1 MGKLLLG
8 ILELDFGDTKTI
20 GRVLDITTVLTIIN
34 QFVGVVSI
42 NTKIQFIFTYIAKIH
57 GETVIIIH
65 KDIFKFHF
73 FIF

>member
-20 GRVLDITTVLTIIN
+20 GRVFDVTTILTIIN

-42 NTKIQFIFTYIAKIH
+42 DTKI
-57 GETVIIIH
+57 
-65 KDIFKFHF
+65 
-73 FIF
+73 